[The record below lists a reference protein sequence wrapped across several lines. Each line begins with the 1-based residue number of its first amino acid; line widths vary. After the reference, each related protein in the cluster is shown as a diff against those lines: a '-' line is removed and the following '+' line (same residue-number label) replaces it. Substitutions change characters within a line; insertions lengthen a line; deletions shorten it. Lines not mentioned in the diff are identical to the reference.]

1 MTAAFIDI
9 ASAGEYVYR
18 GNYLL
23 VLRGSCDIEGGAL
36 AKGKLVV
43 GKTVTPR
50 SYKVGATGGGT
61 CLAMGVS
68 F

>member
-23 VLRGSCDIEGGAL
+23 VLRGSCDIEGVAL